1 MSEISD
7 VLTYINDSFDK
18 NPDFDGV
25 PIYWDEIEL
34 SPNSISF
41 PSLMFKLRAWKPTKG
56 CDVAERVLEVR
67 IMSNTQYPRDI
78 LLELWNYEESVRE
91 VMNEISMESTGF
103 ELEEVGGS
111 EVLAMRPNREN
122 EESYKAAKDLWSNLI
137 VIYYKLRY

>member
-1 MSEISD
+1 
-7 VLTYINDSFDK
+7 
-18 NPDFDGV
+18 
-25 PIYWDEIEL
+25 
-34 SPNSISF
+34 
-41 PSLMFKLRAWKPTKG
+41 
-56 CDVAERVLEVR
+56 
-67 IMSNTQYPRDI
+67 MSNTQYPRDI